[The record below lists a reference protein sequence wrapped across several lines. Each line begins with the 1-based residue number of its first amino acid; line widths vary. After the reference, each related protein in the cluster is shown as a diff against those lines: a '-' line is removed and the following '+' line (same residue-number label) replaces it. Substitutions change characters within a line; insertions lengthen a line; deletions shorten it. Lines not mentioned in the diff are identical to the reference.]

1 VIISRIP
8 EILLIEDSKDDRDL
22 FAMALS
28 SSGVHATLS
37 TLFSVTEAVLRIKR
51 LGAHAGS
58 PLPALIVLDLA
69 QPDGDGIALIQLIQ
83 RTLIADPVPLVV
95 LTGSQ
100 LESHRTRCLE
110 LGIAGFHLKPTAFA
124 ELVGLVKELSRFL
137 PRQDVPPALVATR
150 RAGA

>member
-1 VIISRIP
+1 MMNRIP

-28 SSGVHATLS
+28 SSGVRATLT
-37 TLFSVTEAVLRIKR
+37 TLFSVTESVLRIKR
-51 LGAHAGS
+51 LGAHAAS

-69 QPDGDGIALIQLIQ
+69 QPDGDGIALVQLIQ
-83 RTLIADPVPLVV
+83 RTLVASPVPLVV

-100 LESHRTRCLE
+100 LESHRTRCLA
-110 LGIAGFHLKPTAFA
+110 LGIDGFHRKPAVFA
-124 ELVGLVKELSRFL
+124 ELVALVRALSRFF
-137 PRQDVPPALVATR
+137 PDQDAPPAFAADS